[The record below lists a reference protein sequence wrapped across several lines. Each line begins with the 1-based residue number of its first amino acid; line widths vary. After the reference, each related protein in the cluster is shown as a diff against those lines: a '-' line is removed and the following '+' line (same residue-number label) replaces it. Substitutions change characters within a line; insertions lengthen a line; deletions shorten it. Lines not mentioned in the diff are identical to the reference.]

1 MVGGVACD
9 GCGGLKWWCW
19 GSGSFSKPWE
29 GGAAVVVFDLDGL
42 LSGCETVVCSVPEGG
57 SIVKSQFF
65 IQNDVPECIDFH
77 STSCRVQS
85 KLAIVGMGV
94 P

>member
-1 MVGGVACD
+1 MV
-9 GCGGLKWWCW
+9 
-19 GSGSFSKPWE
+19 FN
-29 GGAAVVVFDLDGL
+29 LDGL
-42 LSGCETVVCSVPEGG
+42 LSGYETVVCLVSEGG

-65 IQNDVPECIDFH
+65 IENDVPECIDFH
-77 STSCRVQS
+77 FAGGRVPA

>member
-1 MVGGVACD
+1 MV
-9 GCGGLKWWCW
+9 
-19 GSGSFSKPWE
+19 FN
-29 GGAAVVVFDLDGL
+29 LDGL
-42 LSGCETVVCSVPEGG
+42 LSGYETVVCLVPEGG

-65 IQNDVPECIDFH
+65 IKNDVPECIDFH
-77 STSCRVQS
+77 FAGGRVPS

>member
-1 MVGGVACD
+1 MVFN
-9 GCGGLKWWCW
+9 LN
-19 GSGSFSKPWE
+19 S
-29 GGAAVVVFDLDGL
+29 L
-42 LSGCETVVCSVPEGG
+42 LSGYETVVCLVPEGG

-65 IQNDVPECIDFH
+65 IKNDVPECIDFH
-77 STSCRVQS
+77 FAGGRVPA

>member
-1 MVGGVACD
+1 MV
-9 GCGGLKWWCW
+9 
-19 GSGSFSKPWE
+19 FN
-29 GGAAVVVFDLDGL
+29 LDGL
-42 LSGCETVVCSVPEGG
+42 LSEYETVVCLVPEGG

-65 IQNDVPECIDFH
+65 IKNDVSECIDFH
-77 STSCRVQS
+77 FAGGRVPA

>member
-1 MVGGVACD
+1 MV
-9 GCGGLKWWCW
+9 
-19 GSGSFSKPWE
+19 FT
-29 GGAAVVVFDLDGL
+29 LDGL
-42 LSGCETVVCSVPEGG
+42 LSGYETVVCLVPEGG

-65 IQNDVPECIDFH
+65 IKDDVPECIDFH
-77 STSCRVQS
+77 FAGGRVPA

>member
-1 MVGGVACD
+1 M
-9 GCGGLKWWCW
+9 
-19 GSGSFSKPWE
+19 
-29 GGAAVVVFDLDGL
+29 VFDLDGL
-42 LSGCETVVCSVPEGG
+42 LSCHETIVGLVPEGG

-77 STSCRVQS
+77 FAGGRVPS

>member
-1 MVGGVACD
+1 MG
-9 GCGGLKWWCW
+9 
-19 GSGSFSKPWE
+19 FN
-29 GGAAVVVFDLDGL
+29 LDGL
-42 LSGCETVVCSVPEGG
+42 LSGYETVVCLVPEGG

-65 IQNDVPECIDFH
+65 IKSDVPERIDFH
-77 STSCRVQS
+77 FAGGRVPA